1 MSRHAVPAIFAKRI
15 GRETNAPTTLFDMN
29 SMSNVPVDLKADPA
43 ITLVGSVE
51 RKSISGLLV

>member
-29 SMSNVPVDLKADPA
+29 FMSNVPVDLKADPA
-43 ITLVGSVE
+43 ITLVGGVE
-51 RKSISGLLV
+51 RK